1 MEKLEKV
8 IQVEMKKRRNNKM
21 EQKDEKIELVDDCIW
36 LLRFLNDKNMD
47 AFRNAI
53 NVLNEK
59 VNGRNN

>member
-1 MEKLEKV
+1 
-8 IQVEMKKRRNNKM
+8 M

-59 VNGRNN
+59 VNGGKN